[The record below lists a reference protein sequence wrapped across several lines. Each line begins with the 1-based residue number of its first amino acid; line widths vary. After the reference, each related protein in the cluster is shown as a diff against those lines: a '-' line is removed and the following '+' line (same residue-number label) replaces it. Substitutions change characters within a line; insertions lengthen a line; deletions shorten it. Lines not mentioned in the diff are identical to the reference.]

1 MVSRHF
7 SLQWVL
13 VSYGLAVSIPLVVVL
28 GIFVFQATEFR
39 REQLEQRLQ
48 QVANSIAENID
59 RDIDRNITLLTA
71 LASSP
76 LVAKQEWAAFYDQA
90 KAALKLPAYVVL
102 VDLTG
107 RQLVNTFVPFRE
119 APPFTGD
126 PKSVQEISARP
137 KPVVSNLFT
146 SLVVKRPVYNISIPV
161 LIDGKPQYI
170 LSLGLLPDVLQ
181 RILLDQGLDAG
192 WIATVW
198 GGDGVIMARSHE
210 HDRFLGS
217 KGPPAF
223 STQGT
228 VIYSSSDRN
237 GQGTLVAQAHSRLSD
252 LRVAVSY
259 PLQEYSTAF
268 NRTLFAWVATAL
280 VGIAFAVV
288 VALYLGSRLAR
299 PFIDVAAMAK
309 SLGNNKPVES
319 PSTWVSEAHYVA
331 ATFREASDRQ
341 NLLMRELIHRV
352 KNILAVVH
360 ALVVKTI
367 IDGRTPKE
375 MREDI
380 SGRLKA
386 LALAHDAFINNDAR
400 GASLSEIV
408 KGELGV
414 FQDRVNIAGA
424 PIVLSATSAQNFA
437 LIIHELSTN
446 ALKHGALS
454 SADGKVFVDWK
465 TDICDGVDSLF
476 FTWRETNGPK
486 VTKQVQP
493 GFGSK
498 LLETVFTPHRPEI
511 RLDNDGFT
519 FQLCVPLA
527 MLHSAEI

>member
-1 MVSRHF
+1 
-7 SLQWVL
+7 
-13 VSYGLAVSIPLVVVL
+13 
-28 GIFVFQATEFR
+28 
-39 REQLEQRLQ
+39 
-48 QVANSIAENID
+48 
-59 RDIDRNITLLTA
+59 
-71 LASSP
+71 
-76 LVAKQEWAAFYDQA
+76 
-90 KAALKLPAYVVL
+90 
-102 VDLTG
+102 
-107 RQLVNTFVPFRE
+107 
-119 APPFTGD
+119 
-126 PKSVQEISARP
+126 VQEISARP
-137 KPVVSNLFT
+137 RPVVSNLFT

-161 LIDGKPQYI
+161 LIAGKPQYI

-198 GGDGVIMARSHE
+198 GGDGVMMARSQE

-217 KGPPAF
+217 KGTPAF
-223 STQGT
+223 STQGI
-228 VIYSSSDRN
+228 VVYSSSLS
-237 GQGTLVAQAHSRLSD
+237 GQETLLAQAHSRLSD

-259 PLQEYSTAF
+259 PLREYSTAF

-331 ATFREASDRQ
+331 TSFREASDRQ

-360 ALVVKTI
+360 ALVVQTI
-367 IDGRTPKE
+367 VDERTPKE

-386 LALAHDAFINNDAR
+386 LALAHDAFINSDAK

-408 KGELGV
+408 TGELGV
-414 FQDRVNIAGA
+414 FQDRVNISGA

-446 ALKHGALS
+446 ALKYGALS
-454 SADGKVFVDWK
+454 SAEGKVFVEWK
-465 TDICDGVDSLF
+465 TDIRDGVDNLF

-498 LLETVFTPHRPEI
+498 LMETVFTPHRPEI

-527 MLHSAEI
+527 MLHSGEI